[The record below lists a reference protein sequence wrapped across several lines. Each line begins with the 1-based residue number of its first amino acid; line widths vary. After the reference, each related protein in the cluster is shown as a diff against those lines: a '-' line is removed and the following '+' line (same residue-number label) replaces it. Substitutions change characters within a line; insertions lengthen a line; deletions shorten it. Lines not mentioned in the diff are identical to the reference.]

1 MLLLEVPGWK
11 RLRLEH
17 LVLDINGTLT
27 MEGELLPGV
36 AERIEALKRDWRI
49 LLLTADTYG
58 KGAALARTLGV
69 PWHRLT
75 PGPVPEAVQKRQVV
89 EALGP
94 EGVVAIGNG
103 RNDVQMLQAAALG
116 IAVLGEEGLAAEA
129 LQAADVVVTSPTAAL
144 DLLLHPL
151 RLVATLRG

>member
-27 MEGELLPGV
+27 VEGELVPGV
-36 AERIEALKRDWRI
+36 EERIEALKRDWRI
-49 LLLTADTYG
+49 LLLTADTFG
-58 KGAALARTLGV
+58 KGAALAQALGV
-69 PWHRLT
+69 PWHRLS

-116 IAVLGEEGLAAEA
+116 IAVLEEEGLAVEA